1 MIEPRIDH
9 VGLNVSDL
17 EESIEFYSLL
27 FGFHVIEKWDE
38 PKQAFVGKDRVVL
51 GLMESPDYN
60 FRSYTKAHIAF
71 PCRPSAFGGIVE
83 KVNELASEIVSG
95 PKSQRGGESILFR
108 DPSGNILEVCY
119 PALIEAEN
127 ET

>member
-9 VGLNVSDL
+9 VGLNVSNV
-17 EESIEFYSLL
+17 EESIKFYALI
-27 FGFHVIEKWDE
+27 FGFDVIEKWDE
-38 PKQAFVGKDRVVL
+38 PKQAFVGKNAVVL

-60 FRSYTKAHIAF
+60 FQSYTKAHIAF
-71 PCRPSAFGGIVE
+71 PCQPSAFGTIVD
-83 KVNELASEIVSG
+83 KVGELALEIISG
-95 PKSQRGGESILFR
+95 PKPQRGGESILFR

-119 PALIEAEN
+119 PALTKAGN